1 MAMVEVKKYDK
12 NGCEAGTYELP
23 ADIFDVKVNAEAVKE
38 YLLLQLSNRRRANA
52 KTKTRAEVRGGG
64 RKPWRQKGT
73 GRARAGSTRS
83 PVWEGGGVAH
93 GPTGKNYVKSMPRKV
108 RRLALRS
115 ILTDRARNGFLSVIE
130 DLGFKEPKTRMAA
143 EILRNIGETNVLF
156 VSRQRFIEVETDVTE
171 EMYEKY
177 TTELNELAAFEMSVK
192 NIPTAKTLVYSNI
205 NPHDLLKYRKI
216 VFFEGALDGLSKM
229 LGTAGEVSREV

>member
-1 MAMVEVKKYDK
+1 MLEVKKYDK
-12 NGCEAGTYELP
+12 NGHEAGVYELP
-23 ADIFDVKVNAEAVKE
+23 ADIFDIKVNAEAVKE
-38 YLLLQLSNRRRANA
+38 YLLLQLSNRRRAAA

-73 GRARAGSTRS
+73 GRARAGSSRS

-93 GPTGKNYVKSMPRKV
+93 GPTGKNYVKAMPRKV

-130 DLGFKEPKTRMAA
+130 DLEFKEPKTRLVVD
-143 EILRNIGETNVLF
+143 ILQNIGESNVLF
-156 VSRQRFIEVETDVTE
+156 VSKQRFIEVDAGTTE
-171 EMYEKY
+171 EVCEKY
-177 TTELNELAAFEMSVK
+177 IQELDELHFFELSLR
-192 NIPTAKTLVYSNI
+192 NIPTAKSIVYTNI

-229 LGTAGEVSREV
+229 LGKSEEVSREV